1 MRKAMLFLAVFGL
14 AVSVWAADPFVGTW
28 KLNVAKSKLPAPAPK
43 SQSFKCVA
51 QGDTFRWMF
60 ETVGADGKATH
71 SEWSGKYDGKDY
83 PVKGDPT
90 VDTTSLKKT
99 DAYSFVDI
107 DKKAGKEVGSYQVTV
122 SKDVKTIT
130 ATGKV
135 KDAKGQETTVVMVA
149 DKQ

>member
-1 MRKAMLFLAVFGL
+1 MRKIVLVLALLGFS
-14 AVSVWAADPFVGTW
+14 ASSWAADPFVGTW
-28 KLNVAKSKLPAPAPK
+28 KLNVTKSKVPAPVPK
-43 SQSFKCVA
+43 SQTFKCEA
-51 QGDTFRWMF
+51 RGDTFTWTF
-60 ETVGADGKATH
+60 DTVGADGKVMH

-107 DKKAGKEVGSYQVTV
+107 DKKAGKEVGRYQVTV
-122 SKDVKTIT
+122 SKDGKTMT
-130 ATGKV
+130 GAGKV
-135 KDAKGQETTVVMVA
+135 KDEKGKEITVVIVA